1 MADEMFVDVSAEV
14 HADVEAA
21 RSDAQSQFEALLA
34 WLVAPGDKRRL
45 WDVED
50 DVWSRLRSL
59 GCALLSLWFACRRA
73 NSVPRYVSGSDERRY
88 RWHGSR
94 QTSVKTVLGEV
105 SFRRDFYVIG
115 GGKRGDIYVPL
126 DRELGLQPSG
136 FSLRSIALAAYL
148 CAKMP
153 FAEGR
158 STLQRF
164 WGWAPATKSL
174 LQITDRVG
182 PLARPFLEGQPAP
195 TEDGEYL
202 FILADSK
209 GAPMITDTEMSR
221 RRRPHVKRPRNH
233 SGPKWRRRRRKGPP
247 RKRRK
252 KGDKSK
258 NAKMANVGVI
268 YTLRVT
274 NGEIE
279 GPIHKRVYATFY
291 SLDRLMFWLHAEALK
306 RGYGTKRTIFIADG
320 DRKIWK
326 AKEKYFPQAQSCL
339 DWFHVV
345 EKLWGIGETLHPEG
359 SDELAA
365 WVGEQIADLK
375 SGRVRTLIKRL
386 EQLAA
391 GLPRFGPGTRGKRKR
406 MKQGINYLR
415 KNQDRMP
422 YAELRREGLDIGSG
436 TAEGAVRQLVGMRL
450 DGPGMRWSPA
460 RAEYVLQ
467 LRCVVI
473 NGLWDDFQQYLQN
486 QAHSVGL
493 PAIQPKGLGNTH
505 NARRKKAA

>member
-1 MADEMFVDVSAEV
+1 MFVDVSVEV

-21 RSDAQSQFEALLA
+21 RRDAESQFAAVLTWML
-34 WLVAPGDKRRL
+34 APGDKRRL
-45 WDVED
+45 WDIED
-50 DVWSRLRSL
+50 DLWSRLRSV
-59 GCALLSLWFACRRA
+59 GCALLSLWFASRRA
-73 NSVPRYVSGSDERRY
+73 RSAPRYVTGPDERRY

-94 QTSVKTVLGEV
+94 RTAVKTVLGEV
-105 SFRRDFYVIG
+105 PVRRDFYIVG
-115 GGKRGDIYVPL
+115 GGKRGDTYVPL

-136 FSLRSIALAAYL
+136 FSLRSIGMAAYL
-148 CAKMP
+148 CAKMS
-153 FAEGR
+153 FGEARG
-158 STLQRF
+158 TLQRF

-174 LQITDRVG
+174 LQMTDQVG
-182 PLARPFLEGQPAP
+182 PLARPFLEAQPAP
-195 TEDGEYL
+195 SEDGEYL
-202 FILADSK
+202 FVLADSK

-221 RRRPHVKRPRNH
+221 RRRPHLKRPRNEA
-233 SGPKWRRRRRKGPP
+233 GPKWRRRRRKGTP

-274 NGEIE
+274 AGQVE
-279 GPIHKRVYATFY
+279 GPIHKRVYATFR
-291 SLDRLMFWLHAEALK
+291 SLEQLMLWLRVEAIK

-326 AKEKYFPQAQSCL
+326 LQQRYFPKAQACL

-345 EKLWGIGETLHPEG
+345 EKLWSVGETLHPEG
-359 SDELAA
+359 SNELAE
-365 WVGEQIADLK
+365 WVGEQVADLK
-375 SGRVRTLIKRL
+375 SGRVRTVVRRL
-386 EQLAA
+386 EQLGAA
-391 GLPRFGPGTRGKRKR
+391 LPRSGPGTKGRRNR
-406 MKQGINYLR
+406 MKQGTRYLK

-422 YAELRREGLDIGSG
+422 YAELRRNGLDIASG

-467 LRCVVI
+467 LRCVVV
-473 NGLWDDFQQYLQN
+473 NGMWDDFLLHLEKR
-486 QAHSVGL
+486 AHSVGL
-493 PAIQPKGLGNTH
+493 PATRPEGLGSTH